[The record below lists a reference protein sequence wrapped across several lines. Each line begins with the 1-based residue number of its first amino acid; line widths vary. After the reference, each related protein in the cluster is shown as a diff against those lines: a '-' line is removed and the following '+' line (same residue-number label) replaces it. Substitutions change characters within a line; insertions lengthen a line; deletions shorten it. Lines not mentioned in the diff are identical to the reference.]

1 MSTRVLASH
10 LDQETKFCF
19 DFLSFTRFFPRY
31 YGLGKSQSTSQG
43 CFGGVGPVFLSAD
56 LPFYLASYSFRAP
69 DTLSYKRLRYIRS
82 VLAQALNGLL
92 SVTWYYL

>member
-69 DTLSYKRLRYIRS
+69 AHVDAHPAVSFYQRSDADDTGWGS
-82 VLAQALNGLL
+82 
-92 SVTWYYL
+92 